1 MSPDT
6 FGNFLIIV
14 GVVLGLLILVLFL
27 GSLIWLYQDAQS
39 RGKTGCL
46 WVLIVFFTW
55 PFGLIAYILLRD
67 QEVKL

>member
-1 MSPDT
+1 MDANV
-6 FGNFLIIV
+6 FGNFFVV
-14 GVVLGLLILVLFL
+14 GGMCFVALMLILYIASLFWVYKD
-27 GSLIWLYQDAQS
+27 SEK

-46 WVLIVFFTW
+46 WVLIIFFTW

>member
-1 MSPDT
+1 MTAET
-6 FGNFLIIV
+6 FGNA
-14 GVVLGLLILVLFL
+14 LLIFGIIFGILMLVLYL
-27 GSLIWLYQDAQS
+27 GSLVWLYQDAQG

>member
-1 MSPDT
+1 MDANT
-6 FGNFLIIV
+6 FGNFLV
-14 GVVLGLLILVLFL
+14 AGGVCFGTLTLILYIASLFWVYKD
-27 GSLIWLYQDAQS
+27 SVK

-55 PFGLIAYILLRD
+55 PFGLIAYFLLRE